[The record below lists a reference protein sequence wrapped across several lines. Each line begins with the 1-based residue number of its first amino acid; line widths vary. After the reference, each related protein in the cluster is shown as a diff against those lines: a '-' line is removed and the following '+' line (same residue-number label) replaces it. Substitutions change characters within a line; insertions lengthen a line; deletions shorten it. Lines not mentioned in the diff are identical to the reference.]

1 MYPKLL
7 LALSGAVFLAYGIV
21 CWINPELPA
30 RYAGLFIA
38 THNGYAEMAA
48 MYGGLQSSFGAIL
61 LVSAFLKGYLR
72 PGLWLILICV
82 GTLAAARGSVAI
94 SDLDSSF
101 QVANSS
107 LGIDMSSSFTSYTW
121 GALAFEVFLAVW
133 AGLAL
138 LKRG

>member
-138 LKRG
+138 LKRS

>member
-7 LALSGAVFLAYGIV
+7 LALSGSVFLAYGIV

-138 LKRG
+138 LKRS